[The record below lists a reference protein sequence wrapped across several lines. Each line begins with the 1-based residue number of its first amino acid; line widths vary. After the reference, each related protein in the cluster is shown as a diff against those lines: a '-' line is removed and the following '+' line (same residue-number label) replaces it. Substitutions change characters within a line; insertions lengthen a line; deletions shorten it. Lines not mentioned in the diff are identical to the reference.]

1 MAARGPAGEATKKRA
16 RVDLLASLDA
26 RFESAGPA
34 ASGGGSGAAGKKPVV
49 SKYTAQAAQ
58 ATTGAA
64 SQQAY
69 LHRGRKRKDKAG
81 NGSSNCNSN
90 AHKASATDDNM
101 PSYDPLYDAVQ
112 MDMLRIGLKNCS
124 LVSFTDCCS

>member
-26 RFESAGPA
+26 KFESSGPSFSGAG
-34 ASGGGSGAAGKKPVV
+34 SSAAGKKSVV

-58 ATTGAA
+58 VTTGAA

-69 LHRGRKRKDKAG
+69 QHRGRKRKDKAG
-81 NGSSNCNSN
+81 TGNNSSNVQR
-90 AHKASATDDNM
+90 AFGVDAMQK
-101 PSYDPLYDAVQ
+101 SYDPLYDAVQ
-112 MDMLRIGLKNCS
+112 MDMLRSGLKNCS
-124 LVSFTDCCS
+124 LVS